1 MSRHS
6 EVFLPSVIALIRRAE
21 YAGDLARTLEFIAR
35 EVIGR

>member
-6 EVFLPSVIALIRRAE
+6 EVFPPSVIALIRRAE
-21 YAGDLARTLEFIAR
+21 YAGELARTLEFIAQ